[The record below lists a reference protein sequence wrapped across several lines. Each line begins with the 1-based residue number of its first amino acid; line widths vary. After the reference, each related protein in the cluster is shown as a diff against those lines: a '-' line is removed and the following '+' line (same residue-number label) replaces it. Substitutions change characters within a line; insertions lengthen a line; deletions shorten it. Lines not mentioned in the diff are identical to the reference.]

1 MMVRKFDLDEMAKG
15 IVYLKPVN
23 VDELP
28 IELQDSVEGAERVFS
43 VHNDQGDNIAL
54 VDTAE
59 LAMSLAEMHQMRA
72 VYLH

>member
-1 MMVRKFDLDEMAKG
+1 MDRKFDLDAMAKG

-28 IELQDSVEGAERVFS
+28 GDLQARIGAAKKVFA
-43 VHNDQGDNIAL
+43 VHDDTGANIAW

-59 LAMSLAEMHQMRA
+59 LAMTLAEMHQIRA
-72 VYLH
+72 VSVH